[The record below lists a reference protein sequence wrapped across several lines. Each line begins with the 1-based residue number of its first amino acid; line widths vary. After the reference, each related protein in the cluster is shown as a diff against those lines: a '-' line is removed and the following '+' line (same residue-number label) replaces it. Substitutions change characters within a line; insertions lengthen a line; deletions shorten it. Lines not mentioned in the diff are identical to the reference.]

1 MNWRLAAVLF
11 TIVSSVTMGVLMVL
25 ALILGYDDATG
36 VLVAVLFGLLLAM
49 PLTYLVTRALLTTPA
64 SDRLDG

>member
-11 TIVSSVTMGVLMVL
+11 TIVSTVTMGVLMVL

-36 VLVAVLFGLLLAM
+36 ILVAVLFGLLLAM

-64 SDRLDG
+64 SDRPDG